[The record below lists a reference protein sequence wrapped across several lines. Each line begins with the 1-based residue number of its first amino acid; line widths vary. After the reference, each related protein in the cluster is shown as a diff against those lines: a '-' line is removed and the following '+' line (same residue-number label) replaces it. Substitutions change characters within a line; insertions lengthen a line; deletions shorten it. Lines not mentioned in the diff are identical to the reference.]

1 MNLDAS
7 VTKKGLLEA
16 LQAVDFAMVE
26 TQLYLDAYPDSAEA
40 LEYFYRMRDESDR
53 LTAEYEKR
61 YGPVTPMANEG
72 ERWKWIDGP
81 WPWEAGGN

>member
-1 MNLDAS
+1 
-7 VTKKGLLEA
+7 
-16 LQAVDFAMVE
+16 
-26 TQLYLDAYPDSAEA
+26 
-40 LEYFYRMRDESDR
+40 MRDESDR